1 MGFMADANEFSAPA
15 SAPRNEPTGPV
26 SSPPLS
32 LDEHSSE
39 HIGNQLVQMGK
50 LTPIQ
55 AARAATRA
63 RARGLSLP
71 EAAVAMG
78 YLRRDEL
85 MAALSRQYSYP
96 ILHGTDDAAQFSR
109 ELVVGHEPFS
119 AAAEAIRSI
128 RTSLAA
134 SAVKEGVRSFLITAP
149 RRGAGTSY
157 FASNLALAFA
167 QMSLPTLLVDANLR
181 KPRVAQVFGLKR
193 NGGLSDALRCKSIG
207 NPPIVSNIV
216 DGLSI
221 LPSGDA
227 PPNPQEMLASADF
240 LALTDNLQ
248 SAFGIVIYD
257 TPPAMEYA
265 DAHVV
270 ASRVGSAVIVA
281 RQHKTAFN
289 DVSALAHKLKGI
301 NCKVLGSILNKY

>member
-1 MGFMADANEFSAPA
+1 MADVNEFSAPA

-119 AAAEAIRSI
+119 AAAESIRSI
-128 RTSLAA
+128 RTSTCRIRSERGGSLVFDYRAA
-134 SAVKEGVRSFLITAP
+134 TG
-149 RRGAGTSY
+149 RRRK
-157 FASNLALAFA
+157 
-167 QMSLPTLLVDANLR
+167 LL
-181 KPRVAQVFGLKR
+181 
-193 NGGLSDALRCKSIG
+193 CK
-207 NPPIVSNIV
+207 
-216 DGLSI
+216 
-221 LPSGDA
+221 
-227 PPNPQEMLASADF
+227 
-240 LALTDNLQ
+240 
-248 SAFGIVIYD
+248 
-257 TPPAMEYA
+257 
-265 DAHVV
+265 
-270 ASRVGSAVIVA
+270 
-281 RQHKTAFN
+281 
-289 DVSALAHKLKGI
+289 
-301 NCKVLGSILNKY
+301 

>member
-1 MGFMADANEFSAPA
+1 MADLSDLIAPA
-15 SAPRNEPTGPV
+15 SGPPMSSGEP
-26 SSPPLS
+26 
-32 LDEHSSE
+32 SSE
-39 HIGNQLVQMGK
+39 QIGNHLVQLGK
-50 LTPIQ
+50 LTPLQ

-78 YLRRDEL
+78 FLRREEL

-96 ILHGTDDAAQFSR
+96 ILHGTDEAARFSR

-119 AAAEAIRSI
+119 EAAEGIRSI
-128 RTSLAA
+128 RTALAA

-149 RRGAGTSY
+149 RRGAGASY

-181 KPRVAQVFGLKR
+181 TPRIARVFGLNR
-193 NGGLSDALRCKSIG
+193 FDGLANTLRRKSIA
-207 NPPIVSNIV
+207 NPPIAPNVV
-216 DGLSI
+216 EGLSI
-221 LPSGDA
+221 LPAGDV
-227 PPNPQEMLASADF
+227 PPNPQELLASADF

-248 SAFGIVIYD
+248 AAFGIVIYD
-257 TPPAMEYA
+257 TPAAIDYA

-289 DVSALAHKLKGI
+289 DISTLAHKLRGI
-301 NCKVLGSILNKY
+301 NCKVLGSVLNKF